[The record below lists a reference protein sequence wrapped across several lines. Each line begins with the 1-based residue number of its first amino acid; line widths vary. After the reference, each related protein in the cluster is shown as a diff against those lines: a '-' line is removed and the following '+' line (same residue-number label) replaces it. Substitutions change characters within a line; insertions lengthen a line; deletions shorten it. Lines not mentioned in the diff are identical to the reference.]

1 MSATV
6 REGPGRPRRPSSGA
20 YQTQW
25 FFGGYMTLRT
35 ERAWTGLEDS
45 TGELKI
51 ASATDSECGVGS
63 RSTSTRC

>member
-1 MSATV
+1 M
-6 REGPGRPRRPSSGA
+6 GA

-25 FFGGYMTLRT
+25 FFGGYMTLRM